1 MTATVKRPVDI
12 VDDLR
17 QTVDGSEA
25 QRSLDPDAVTLLHAC
40 GATKLMTPASFG
52 GDESS
57 PRALIEAERQIA
69 HGSPAASWVLMVC
82 AAHSFIAGR
91 FPEQAHADV
100 WGADPGMLIPGV
112 PTPRGTCR
120 RADGGYLVEGR
131 WPYAS
136 GVDHGDWVMLGCRGV
151 RNEAD
156 EPSRSQL
163 VVIPK
168 ADVTVDDTWFTLGLR
183 GTGSKDVVVDDV
195 FVPDH
200 RAVEMLPAMNGLLP
214 DVERPLYRLP
224 ILPVL
229 STMLMG
235 TIVGMAERGLELYID
250 QARGRRD
257 AYSGVPKAESV
268 GVQARVAEASGELL
282 SAWAMV
288 ERNCDLF
295 EAAMDIESPTPIET
309 RAEVR
314 WNAAYAAELCRRA
327 TGRLYGGAGAG
338 ASHDT
343 NVLQRVF
350 RDVHTGVQHAA
361 LDFDTALEIQGRRL
375 LGVDLDDRMV

>member
-1 MTATVKRPVDI
+1 MTTATRPRDI

-17 QTVDGSEA
+17 ITVDRSEA
-25 QRSLDPDAVTLLHAC
+25 QRSLDPSAVALLHEC
-40 GATKLMTPASFG
+40 GATRLMTPATVG
-52 GDESS
+52 GDETS
-57 PRALIEAERQIA
+57 PRALIEAEREIA
-69 HGSPAASWVLMVC
+69 QGSPAASWVLMVC

-91 FPEQAHADV
+91 FPEEAHRDV
-100 WGADPGMLIPGV
+100 WSTDPGMLIPGV

-120 RADGGYLVEGR
+120 RTDGGYLVEGR

-136 GVDHGDWVMLGCRGV
+136 GVDHGEWVMLGCRGV
-151 RNEAD
+151 RNEDD
-156 EPSRSQL
+156 EPCRSQL

-168 ADVTVDDTWFTLGLR
+168 QDIAVDDTWFTLGLR

-200 RAVEMLPAMNGLLP
+200 RAVEMLPAMNGLLA

-235 TIVGMAERGLELYID
+235 TIVGMAERGLELYIE

-257 AYSGVPKAESV
+257 AYSGMPKVESV
-268 GVQARVAEASGELL
+268 GVQSRVAEASGELM

-295 EAAMDIESPTPIET
+295 EAAMEADPPMPIET

-338 ASHDT
+338 ASHDA

-350 RDVHTGVQHAA
+350 RDIHTGVQHAA
-361 LDFDTALEIQGRRL
+361 LDYDTALEVQGRRL
-375 LGVDLDDRMV
+375 LGVELDDRMV